1 MTRRAAHKVKE
12 HDHREAAERS
22 TARTLVPP
30 GAVGATLLE
39 LQRTAGNQTV
49 SAWLQSRSAVQT
61 KSNNAGGEDA
71 AERQADQ
78 AAEHAA
84 LGPVT
89 KSLIV
94 DDEVRQVQPGQMRK
108 SEFLRQLRSSVSSA
122 AEESLSGTMWSSLG
136 CPYLDRWFNYFS
148 DKPGAHVERALLKY
162 APGAAAAK
170 SAHEYIPIVTQRV
183 RSGIAEWS
191 RTGEVSGLPDE
202 LAAGGMPGVS
212 LSGLVGGAL
221 SAAGKAVSGL
231 VSRLGSALS
240 SVGRMLFKRRDG
252 EAMEAEDP
260 EAIRDQLGTGH
271 ALDSQ
276 SKGRL
281 QSAFGADFSSVRVH
295 TDATAQELSD
305 GLNARAFTIG
315 NDIAFAPGEYQPGT
329 VVGDTLIAHELAHV
343 MQQGGS
349 SSFQPQRKE
358 SDSELDEDADLSAL
372 GAMVSL
378 AGGAIVPQTKPRRRS
393 ALGLQRCSSG
403 TGKQTKKT
411 EQARKVEQTTATPA
425 DDWDFTVEDY
435 AQLTSGG
442 KKLRI
447 SSDSAWFPAPLQENL
462 LNTLNFLLGPTQ
474 GPRGSQGAN
483 LNDFFHGHV
492 AIKRQTPGEFI
503 PRSADVARGKYVV
516 KQESEYE
523 KALGKGGIE
532 VTKENLPA
540 FTQAV
545 QRTLPAATDALN
557 EILKA
562 NEVVVVYHTFEKEK
576 SRPIDMRLGDPRR
589 NYVTPLA
596 TNKPVSITPPNPDNA
611 GSIWAKDY
619 ILFMDFVF
627 LIDRNGEVHIRPN
640 DIRELSTVTGTPMKS
655 Y

>member
-12 HDHREAAERS
+12 HDHREEVER
-22 TARTLVPP
+22 TTPRALVPP
-30 GAVGATLLE
+30 VATGATLLD

-49 SAWLQSRSAVQT
+49 SAWLQSTSVIQT

-78 AAEHAA
+78 AAEQAA

-94 DDEVRQVQPGQMRK
+94 DDEVKQVQPGQMRK
-108 SEFLRQLRSSVSSA
+108 TEFLRQLRSSVSSA

-148 DKPGAHVERALLKY
+148 DKPGSHVERALLKY
-162 APGAAAAK
+162 APGAASAK

-191 RTGEVSGLPDE
+191 RTGEVSGLPE
-202 LAAGGMPGVS
+202 EFAAGGMPGVS
-212 LSGLVGGAL
+212 LSGLVSGAL

-231 VSRLGSALS
+231 VSRLGSMVS
-240 SVGRMLFKRRDG
+240 SVGKMLFKRRDG

-271 ALDSQ
+271 ALDTH

-295 TDATAQELSD
+295 TDASAQELSD

-343 MQQGGS
+343 MQQAGS
-349 SSFQPQRKE
+349 NSSLQPQRRE
-358 SDSELDEDADLSAL
+358 IDSALDDDADRSAM

-393 ALGLQRCSSG
+393 GLSLQRCH
-403 TGKQTKKT
+403 GKKAETAKKT
-411 EQARKVEQTTATPA
+411 TPA
-425 DDWDFTVEDY
+425 TGTAEDWDFTPSDY
-435 AQLTSGG
+435 AQLTKSGQ
-442 KKLRI
+442 KLRI
-447 SSDSAWFPAPLQENL
+447 SSDSGWFPEPLRENL
-462 LNTLNFLLGPTQ
+462 LNTLVYLLGSTEKLK
-474 GPRGSQGAN
+474 GTEGVNVR
-483 LNDFFHGHV
+483 DFYHGHV
-492 AIKRQTPGEFI
+492 LIKKSSRPDPQ
-503 PRSADVARGKYVV
+503 VKVV
-516 KQESEYE
+516 DQKLQAFYAKE
-523 KALGKGGIE
+523 KELKTKAFGTDFALI
-532 VTKENLPA
+532 VTQENLKA
-540 FTQAV
+540 FTAV
-545 QRTLPAATDALN
+545 VEGSLPAAKDLLTEAVKHP
-557 EILKA
+557 EA
-562 NEVVVVYHTFEKEK
+562 VVIYHTFEMESPSDVKASGGTLK
-576 SRPIDMRLGDPRR
+576 AGDPRR
-589 NYVTPLA
+589 NYLTPLK
-596 TNKPVSITPPNPDNA
+596 TNTPGPYSPPDPEDA
-611 GSIWAKDY
+611 ESYFKDY
-619 ILFMDFVF
+619 EYVLTFSF
-627 LIDRNGEVHIRPN
+627 LIDKNGEIHIRPGST
-640 DIRELSTVTGTPMKS
+640 REMSGVTGRPLN
-655 Y
+655 